1 MGRIPLPDA
10 LGKVRDHVAAKAHEE
25 AAGRV
30 DAELL
35 LEPVDRGLRHAVDAA
50 DEAAH
55 GVDAE
60 LHRQARELHQR
71 SSMARTP
78 HKPPSKAVV
87 MSVHAVA
94 KIAFTDAQRLEN
106 QVEIPPIGIEQVG
119 GTREQR
125 DAGDDGRDVSV
136 R

>member
-1 MGRIPLPDA
+1 
-10 LGKVRDHVAAKAHEE
+10 
-25 AAGRV
+25 
-30 DAELL
+30 
-35 LEPVDRGLRHAVDAA
+35 
-50 DEAAH
+50 
-55 GVDAE
+55 
-60 LHRQARELHQR
+60 
-71 SSMARTP
+71 
-78 HKPPSKAVV
+78 